1 MTLMADH
8 ATFED
13 RMSVEDHETTAQRDP
28 ESGRL
33 ALALITVSDSRTP
46 ETDRGGDL
54 LERLAT
60 GAGHQVVQRSI
71 VSDDRD
77 RIDAMITGC
86 LEDSTIRAILLT
98 GGTGISPR
106 DGTIEVVQGHL
117 RVEIP
122 GYGELIR
129 RLGVD
134 QVGPAAILG
143 RAVGGVVDRP
153 LSSGGPVLIFTMPGS
168 VQAVESAMSG
178 VVIPILPHAAW
189 QVRKDLP
196 DRPESTG

>member
-1 MTLMADH
+1 
-8 ATFED
+8 
-13 RMSVEDHETTAQRDP
+13 MSVEQHESISHRDP

-33 ALALITVSDSRTP
+33 TVAIITVSDSRTP
-46 ETDRGGDL
+46 QTDRGGDL
-54 LERLAT
+54 LERLT
-60 GAGHQVVQRSI
+60 TQAGHRIARRSI
-71 VSDDRD
+71 VSDDATAIHAD
-77 RIDAMITGC
+77 ILQC
-86 LEDSTIRAILLT
+86 LEQPGVRAIMLT

-106 DGTIEVVQGHL
+106 DGTVDVVRALL

-122 GYGELIR
+122 GYGELVR

-143 RAVGGVVDRP
+143 RAIGGVVERP
-153 LSSGGPVLIFTMPGS
+153 LGQGGPVLIFTMPGS

-189 QVRKDLP
+189 QVRKGLEAPPP
-196 DRPESTG
+196 DTD